1 MNLEFPEISKRLL
14 AASGAGLI
22 ALAALSACGA
32 EDTGSGD
39 TSNTADEAATE
50 AAAEEEAAS
59 TGDGTSPDAPLAAG
73 STIEVADW
81 SVTAPEATL
90 DATDAIL
97 AADEFNAAPA
107 DGFQQSLITLEG
119 TYNGTETGSLWLD
132 VTFGVW
138 ADGTFYDSIDCM
150 NTVENEITLVPDV
163 SSGATSTGSACVEVP
178 ADAESYLLYFED
190 VLSMDGTQYF
200 VEIG

>member
-1 MNLEFPEISKRLL
+1 MNLEFPEFSKRLL

-22 ALAALSACGA
+22 ALAALSACSP

-39 TSNTADEAATE
+39 TSSSADEAATE

-73 STIEVADW
+73 ATLEVGDW
-81 SVTAPEATL
+81 TVTASEATL

-97 AADEFNAAPA
+97 AADEFNEAPA
-107 DGFQQSLITLEG
+107 DGFQQSLITLDG

-150 NTVENEITLVPDV
+150 NLVEDEITLAPDV
-163 SSGATSTGSACVEVP
+163 SSGGTSTGSACVEVP

-190 VLSMDGTQYF
+190 ILSMDGTQYF

>member
-1 MNLEFPEISKRLL
+1 MNIEFPEISKRLL

-22 ALAALSACGA
+22 ALAALSACGT

-39 TSNTADEAATE
+39 TTNAAETEAD
-50 AAAEEEAAS
+50 AAAEEEAPAG
-59 TGDGTSPDAPLAAG
+59 GDGTSPDAPLAAG
-73 STIEVADW
+73 STLEVGDW
-81 SVTAPEATL
+81 TVTASEATL
-90 DATDAIL
+90 DATDAVV
-97 AADEFNAAPA
+97 AADEFNSAPA
-107 DGFQQSLITLEG
+107 EGFQQSLVTLDG

-150 NTVENEITLVPDV
+150 NTVENQITLVPDV
-163 SSGATSTGSACVEVP
+163 SAGGTSSGSACVEVP
-178 ADAESYLLYFED
+178 AGADQYLLYFED
-190 VLSMDGTQYF
+190 ILSLDGTQYF